1 MEGRR
6 LLKSQVDCNAWVQAD
21 RTTAHGAACCR
32 VISVTM
38 TMFDFGLAGRR
49 ALVCGSSQGLG
60 FACAEALL
68 QAGVEVIVNGRSRE
82 RLDEAVAALGATDG
96 RKAVPIVADVATADG
111 RRALVDSCAAPDI
124 VVTNAGGPPP
134 GDIGDW
140 NEAEWFD
147 ALRTNMVAPIQ
158 LIKSFLP
165 GMRERKWG
173 RIINIT
179 SMAVKMP
186 LPRLGLSNGARAG
199 LTGFVAGLARE
210 VAPDGVTINN
220 LLPGRFATARL
231 NKYMADL
238 ADAAGRPH
246 DAFAEGVV
254 ASIPVCRLGRPEE
267 FGAFCLFI
275 ASEHAGYM
283 TGQNILLDGGEYPG
297 AL

>member
-1 MEGRR
+1 
-6 LLKSQVDCNAWVQAD
+6 
-21 RTTAHGAACCR
+21 
-32 VISVTM
+32 M
-38 TMFDFGLAGRR
+38 TMFDFGLAGKR
-49 ALVCGSSQGLG
+49 AVVCGSSQGLG

-68 QAGVEVIVNGRSRE
+68 QAGVEVIVNGRSAE
-82 RLDEAVAALGATDG
+82 RLDNAVAALGAGNG
-96 RKAVPIVADVATADG
+96 RKVTPIVANVATADG
-111 RRALVDSCAAPDI
+111 RRALLDSCTAPDI
-124 VVTNAGGPPP
+124 LITNAGGPPP

-140 NEAEWFD
+140 DETEWFD

-186 LPRLGLSNGARAG
+186 LPRLGLSNGARSG

-231 NKYMADL
+231 NRYMADL
-238 ADAAGRPH
+238 ADEAGRPH
-246 DAFAEGVV
+246 DAFTKDV
-254 ASIPVCRLGRPEE
+254 ASGIPVRRLGRPEE
-267 FGAFCLFI
+267 FGAFCLFL

>member
-1 MEGRR
+1 ME
-6 LLKSQVDCNAWVQAD
+6 L
-21 RTTAHGAACCR
+21 
-32 VISVTM
+32 
-38 TMFDFGLAGRR
+38 GLSGRR
-49 ALVCGSSQGLG
+49 AIVCGGSKGLG
-60 FACAEALL
+60 RAIAEALCDE
-68 QAGVEVIVNGRSRE
+68 GVDVLLAARTESQVAAAADELNRRSRGPV
-82 RLDEAVAALGATDG
+82 DWIAVDVTTEEGRAALLE
-96 RKAVPIVADVATADG
+96 
-111 RRALVDSCAAPDI
+111 RRADPDI
-124 VVTNAGGPPP
+124 LINNAGGPPP

-140 NEAEWFD
+140 DETEWFD

-158 LIKSFLP
+158 LIKSVLP
-165 GMRERKWG
+165 GMRDRKWG

-186 LPRLGLSNGARAG
+186 LPRLGLSNGARSG

-231 NKYMADL
+231 NRYLADL
-238 ADAAGRPH
+238 ADDAGRDPDSFTEDVAAG
-246 DAFAEGVV
+246 
-254 ASIPVCRLGRPEE
+254 IPVRRLGRPEE
-267 FGAFCLFI
+267 FGAFCLFL

>member
-1 MEGRR
+1 M
-6 LLKSQVDCNAWVQAD
+6 L
-21 RTTAHGAACCR
+21 
-32 VISVTM
+32 
-38 TMFDFGLAGRR
+38 DFGLAGRR

-60 FACAEALL
+60 FACAAKLR
-68 QAGVEVIVNGRSRE
+68 QAGVEVVINGRSRD
-82 RLDEAVAALGATDG
+82 RLDDAVAALDAVDG
-96 RKAVPIVADVATADG
+96 PKVIPVVADVATAEG
-111 RRALVDSCAAPDI
+111 RRALLASCAAADI
-124 VVTNAGGPPP
+124 LVTNAGGPPP

-140 NEAEWFD
+140 DEAEWFD
-147 ALRTNMVAPIQ
+147 ALHTNMVAPIQ
-158 LIKSFLP
+158 LIKSYLP
-165 GMRERKWG
+165 GMRARKWG

-238 ADAAGRPH
+238 ADAAGSSPS
-246 DAFAEGVV
+246 AFAEDV
-254 ASIPVCRLGRPEE
+254 AAGIPVRRLGRPEE

-275 ASEHAGYM
+275 ASEQAGYM

-297 AL
+297 AV

>member
-1 MEGRR
+1 MA
-6 LLKSQVDCNAWVQAD
+6 S
-21 RTTAHGAACCR
+21 
-32 VISVTM
+32 
-38 TMFDFGLAGRR
+38 MFDFGLAGKR
-49 ALVCGSSQGLG
+49 AIVCGSSQGLG

-68 QAGVEVIVNGRSRE
+68 QAGVEVIVNGRSKD
-82 RLDEAVAALGATDG
+82 RLDDAAAALMGDG
-96 RKAVPIVADVATADG
+96 RKVTAVAADVATAEG
-111 RRALVDSCAAPDI
+111 RRALLDACPAPDI
-124 VVTNAGGPPP
+124 LVTNAGGPPP

-140 NEAEWFD
+140 DDSDWFD
-147 ALRTNMVAPIQ
+147 ALGANMVAPIQ
-158 LIKSFLP
+158 LIKSALP

-186 LPRLGLSNGARAG
+186 LPRLGLSNGARSG

-220 LLPGRFATARL
+220 LLPGRFSTERL
-231 NKYMADL
+231 NRYMADL
-238 ADAAGRPH
+238 ADEAGRSR
-246 DAFAEGVV
+246 DAYAEDV
-254 ASIPVCRLGRPEE
+254 ASGIPVKRLGRPEE

>member
-1 MEGRR
+1 
-6 LLKSQVDCNAWVQAD
+6 
-21 RTTAHGAACCR
+21 
-32 VISVTM
+32 M
-38 TMFDFGLAGRR
+38 TMFDFGLAGKR

-60 FACAEALL
+60 LACAEALL
-68 QAGVEVIVNGRSRE
+68 QGGAEVIVNGRSKE
-82 RLDEAVAALGATDG
+82 RLDKAAAALEASAGRKVAA
-96 RKAVPIVADVATADG
+96 IVADVSTTEG
-111 RRALVDSCAAPDI
+111 RRVLVEACPAPDI
-124 VVTNAGGPPP
+124 LVTNAGGPPP
-134 GDIGDW
+134 GEIGDW
-140 NEAEWFD
+140 DEAEWFD

-158 LIKSFLP
+158 LIKSALP
-165 GMRERKWG
+165 GMRKRKWG

-210 VAPDGVTINN
+210 VASDGVTINN
-220 LLPGRFATARL
+220 LLPGRFATTRL
-231 NKYMADL
+231 TKYLVDV
-238 ADAAGRPH
+238 ADASGRAH
-246 DAFAEGVV
+246 DAVV
-254 ASIPVCRLGRPEE
+254 DEIAAGIPVRRIGRPEE

>member
-1 MEGRR
+1 MR
-6 LLKSQVDCNAWVQAD
+6 AD
-21 RTTAHGAACCR
+21 TLVSPLAEDVGLMA
-32 VISVTM
+32 S
-38 TMFDFGLAGRR
+38 MFDFGLAGKR
-49 ALVCGSSQGLG
+49 AIVCGSSQGLG

-68 QAGVEVIVNGRSRE
+68 QAGVEVIVNGRSKD
-82 RLDEAVAALGATDG
+82 RLDDAAAALMGDG
-96 RKAVPIVADVATADG
+96 RKVTAVAADVATAEG
-111 RRALVDSCAAPDI
+111 RRALLDACPAPDI
-124 VVTNAGGPPP
+124 LVTNAGGPPP

-140 NEAEWFD
+140 DDSDWFD
-147 ALRTNMVAPIQ
+147 ALGANMVAPIQ
-158 LIKSFLP
+158 LIKSALP

-186 LPRLGLSNGARAG
+186 LPRLGLSNGARSG

-220 LLPGRFATARL
+220 LLPGRFSTERL
-231 NKYMADL
+231 NRYMADL
-238 ADAAGRPH
+238 ADEAGRSR
-246 DAFAEGVV
+246 DAYAEDV
-254 ASIPVCRLGRPEE
+254 ASGIPVKRLGRPEE

>member
-1 MEGRR
+1 
-6 LLKSQVDCNAWVQAD
+6 
-21 RTTAHGAACCR
+21 
-32 VISVTM
+32 M

-68 QAGVEVIVNGRSRE
+68 QAGVEVIVNGRSKE
-82 RLDEAVAALGATDG
+82 RLDEAVAALDAGDG
-96 RKAVPIVADVATADG
+96 RKVIPIAANVATADG
-111 RRALVDSCAAPDI
+111 RRALLDSCPAPDI
-124 VVTNAGGPPP
+124 LITNAGGPPP

-140 NEAEWFD
+140 AEAEWFD

-158 LIKSFLP
+158 LIKSVLP

-186 LPRLGLSNGARAG
+186 LPRLGLSNGARSG

-231 NKYMADL
+231 NRYLADL
-238 ADAAGRPH
+238 ADDAGRPR
-246 DAFAEGVV
+246 DAFAEDV
-254 ASIPVCRLGRPEE
+254 ASGIPVRRLGRPEE
-267 FGAFCLFI
+267 FGAFCLFL
-275 ASEHAGYM
+275 ASQHAGYM